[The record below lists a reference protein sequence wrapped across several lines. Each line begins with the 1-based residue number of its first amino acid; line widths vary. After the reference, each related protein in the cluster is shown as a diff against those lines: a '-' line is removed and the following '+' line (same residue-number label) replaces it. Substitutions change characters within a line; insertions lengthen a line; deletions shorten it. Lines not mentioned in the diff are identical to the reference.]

1 MRSRLLFILLIVA
14 LAAFLR
20 FWQLGSIPPG
30 LNIDEV
36 SEGYNAYSLLKTGK
50 DRYGMVAPVIFKS
63 FGSYQPPVYTYLT
76 ILPVLLFGPT
86 IFAVKLVTA
95 VSGIVVVIFTYL
107 IIKEFLITKKDYLAY
122 IASLVIAV
130 SPWAIFFS
138 RMATEASPALALF
151 IIGFY
156 LSLKAISK
164 PYCFPLAAFFFGLAT
179 HAYYSE
185 RIISLLFL
193 ASFVFIFRK
202 KLLENKKWLFAG
214 LVIYGLTQMP
224 HLAILKS
231 GAFSRRLS
239 QVTYFGKVASPLR
252 EFASQYIAYFSPRN
266 LFFDPDDQGARS
278 MPDLSVFYNWMV
290 IPYFLGFAYLIRKSK
305 DYLAKNLLLLAFI
318 APIPAALTTDPFYT
332 LRVFILLWV
341 ISIMISIGL
350 WQILN
355 RIKQKSLALVI
366 LSALVAFSLA
376 DFYIHYFVLYKSE
389 RSETVQFS
397 NLELV
402 KITQSK
408 QNKKFVVDLSR
419 DISIGVRFAFFRQY
433 SPYLFQRDIGAPFLT
448 SYYTSTDHETAYTIE
463 NVEIRPINW
472 QSDVYSDLILVGD
485 TLAISQEQV
494 NEHKLKLEFEIKDLD
509 GELSLIGYSTN
520 PSQKCLSEPVKNILC
535 KK

>member
-1 MRSRLLFILLIVA
+1 MRMKLLTFLLIII

-20 FWQLGSIPPG
+20 FWQLGAVPPG
-30 LNIDEV
+30 LNVDEV
-36 SEGYNAYSLLKTGK
+36 SERYNAYSLLKTGK
-50 DRYGMVAPVIFKS
+50 DRYGMVAPIIFKS
-63 FGSYQPPVYTYLT
+63 FGSYQPPIYTYLT
-76 ILPVLLFGPT
+76 VLPVLLFGPT

-95 VSGIVVVIFTYL
+95 VSGIVVVIFTFL
-107 IIKEFLITKKDYLAY
+107 IIKEFLVTKNDFLAY
-122 IASLVIAV
+122 VASLVVAV

-151 IIGFY
+151 IIGFC

-164 PYCFPLAAFFFGLAT
+164 PYCFPLAALFFGLAT

-202 KLLENKKWLFAG
+202 KLLASKKWLLVG

-252 EFASQYIAYFSPRN
+252 EFASQYVAYFSPRN
-266 LFFDPDDQGARS
+266 LFFEPDDQGARS
-278 MPDLSVFYNWMV
+278 MPDLSIFYNWMV
-290 IPYFLGFAYLIRKSK
+290 IPYFLGFAYLIKKSK
-305 DYLAKNLLLLAFI
+305 DYLVKNLLLLTFV

-350 WQILN
+350 WQILDK
-355 RIKQKSLALVI
+355 IKQKSLALVI
-366 LSALVAFSLA
+366 LLALVAFSLA

-389 RSETVQFS
+389 RSETVKFS
-397 NLELV
+397 NLELIR
-402 KITQSK
+402 ITQSE

-433 SPYLFQRDIGAPFLT
+433 NPYLFQKDIGAPFLT

-472 QSDVYSDLILVGD
+472 QKDVYEDIIIAGD
-485 TLAISQEQV
+485 RLAISESQV

-509 GELSLIGYSTN
+509 GEISLIGYSTN
-520 PSQKCLSEPVKNILC
+520 PKEKCSMMGAGSIYC